1 MSTSRSAEE
10 TSQVAIAFLDS
21 DDDEGKAPLS
31 FKRANTTV
39 STMKDIPSIAN
50 PDIFGNIG
58 DDAPLSFRRAGEE
71 HGPQLSFK
79 RASISVLKN
88 RRSFVNPDTFSNI
101 GDNAPLSV
109 RRAGEEHGPWLSF
122 KRASTSVLKNKRS
135 FVNPDIFGNIGDNAP
150 LSFRRDGEEHG
161 PRLSFKRAI
170 TSVKNRHSFV
180 NPDIC
185 APLSFRSAGE
195 EHGPLLSFERA
206 SISVQDRPSVAN
218 PTLFDND
225 DVKAPLSFRRATTSV
240 KNTPSVTN
248 PVIDN
253 DDDEAPVLSFE
264 QKSEDHAKSGSGNGG
279 SQCGRPNKKYKGTTS
294 IPSTEET
301 MEQKASN
308 KGQQY
313 SISRCMEVLHGMD
326 DVSDEIKVLASD
338 VLKDASSREFFL
350 CYESR
355 LRGLWLKKEVAKLGT
370 QLPPCM

>member
-10 TSQVAIAFLDS
+10 TSQVAITFLDS

-31 FKRANTTV
+31 FERANKTV
-39 STMKDIPSIAN
+39 STVKDIPSIVN

-71 HGPQLSFK
+71 HGPRLSFK
-79 RASISVLKN
+79 RASTSVLKN
-88 RRSFVNPDTFSNI
+88 RRSFVSPDTFGNI
-101 GDNAPLSV
+101 GGNAPLSV

-122 KRASTSVLKNKRS
+122 KRASTSILKNKRS

-161 PRLSFKRAI
+161 PGLSFERAI
-170 TSVKNRHSFV
+170 TSLKNRRSFV
-180 NPDIC
+180 NPNIY
-185 APLSFRSAGE
+185 APLSFTKAGE
-195 EHGPLLSFERA
+195 EHGPLLSFKRA
-206 SISVQDRPSVAN
+206 STSVVN

-240 KNTPSVTN
+240 KNTASITN

-279 SQCGRPNKKYKGTTS
+279 SQGGRPKKKYKGTTS

-301 MEQKASN
+301 MEHKASN
-308 KGQQY
+308 QGQQY

-350 CYESR
+350 CYEPR
-355 LRGLWLKKEVAKLGT
+355 LRGLWSKKEVAKLGT
-370 QLPPCM
+370 QLPP

>member
-71 HGPQLSFK
+71 HGPQ
-79 RASISVLKN
+79 
-88 RRSFVNPDTFSNI
+88 
-101 GDNAPLSV
+101 
-109 RRAGEEHGPWLSF
+109 LSF

-195 EHGPLLSFERA
+195 EHGPLLSFER
-206 SISVQDRPSVAN
+206 
-218 PTLFDND
+218 
-225 DVKAPLSFRRATTSV
+225 APLSFRRATTSV

-326 DVSDEIKVLASD
+326 DVSDEIKMCIRAILPLLCDMTVEVLMLLITDRVQEHA
-338 VLKDASSREFFL
+338 VNLKRFVAHELKSSCE
-350 CYESR
+350 C
-355 LRGLWLKKEVAKLGT
+355 GT
-370 QLPPCM
+370 D